1 MISYKGLEAKL
12 NERGITRSDLTK
24 ELGISSRTIAKIG
37 RGEKLSRV
45 VMEKLC
51 GYFSCTAAE
60 LCLEVSDNP
69 ILQTLREE
77 KAAKISGG
85 LYHELQV
92 RMTYNSNHIEG
103 SRLTEYQ
110 TRLIFETNT
119 LDAGDGVPVDDILET
134 VHHFRAIDYVID
146 CANDVLTEKI
156 IKELHFILKRDTK
169 DSTLD
174 WFAVGDYKKR
184 PTEVRAVREFHEFA
198 CGESRNVVGGRETA
212 KPKDVPARMK
222 ALLDSYNAKSEV
234 TIQDIIA
241 FHAAF
246 EKIHPFQDGNGRV
259 GRLIALKECLRFSIV
274 LFLIEDSKKAFYY
287 RGLSEWDNEKGWLT
301 DTCLDGQDT
310 FKRLLSM
317 FSVED

>member
-1 MISYKGLEAKL
+1 MFSYQGLEAKL
-12 NERGITRSDLTK
+12 KQRRITRSDLTRA
-24 ELGISSRTIAKIG
+24 LGISSRTIARIG

-51 GYFSCTAAE
+51 GYFSCEAAE
-60 LCLEVSDNP
+60 LCREISDNP

-77 KAAKISGG
+77 KDAKISGG

-103 SRLTEYQ
+103 SRLTEDQ

-119 LDAGDGVPVDDILET
+119 IDAGNGVRVDDILET

-146 CANDVLTEKI
+146 CADAVLTEEIVK
-156 IKELHFILKRDTK
+156 KLHEILKHDTK
-169 DSTLD
+169 DASLD

-184 PTEVRAVREFHEFA
+184 P
-198 CGESRNVVGGRETA
+198 NVVGGRETT
-212 KPKDVPARMK
+212 KPKDVPERMK
-222 ALLDSYNAKSEV
+222 ALLDAYNAKREV
-234 TIQDIIA
+234 TIDDIIA

-259 GRLIALKECLRFSIV
+259 GRLIALKECLRFGIV
-274 LFLIEDSKKAFYY
+274 PFLIEDSKKVYYY
-287 RGLSEWDNEKGWLT
+287 RGLAEWENEKGWLT

-310 FKRLLSM
+310 FRRLLAM
-317 FSVED
+317 FDMEKRHE